1 MTKTK
6 KTTVFANKM
15 NTNKLK
21 ITDEIPQNVADC
33 LKNGGVIAHATETVY
48 GLACR
53 WDDESALERVAII
66 KQRPPEQPYSLL
78 VNDVDSICQLTGMND
93 LQMRNFLEMLFPAP
107 VTVLLP
113 RIRDAKIA
121 FWNGFPLLGFRLP
134 DDPLCQKLVAAAGA
148 PLITTSANLS
158 GEAPPVSAEQ
168 LSGKIAQRV
177 DFILDSGSCK
187 YQIPSTIV
195 QLNNTLD
202 TYRVIRTGA
211 FSTKDFDEIFR
222 KFSSRKKQF

>member
-1 MTKTK
+1 
-6 KTTVFANKM
+6 M
-15 NTNKLK
+15 NTIKLK

-53 WDDESALERVAII
+53 WDNEAALERVAII

-78 VNDVDSICQLTGMND
+78 VNDVASIFQLTGLDN
-93 LQMRNFLEMLFPAP
+93 LQMHNFLETLFPAP

-121 FWNGFPLLGFRLP
+121 FWNDFPLLGFRLP
-134 DDPLCQKLVAAAGA
+134 DDPLCQKLVAAAGV

-158 GEAPPVSAEQ
+158 GEAPPVSAEK
-168 LSGKIAQRV
+168 LSGEIAQQV

-195 QLNNTLD
+195 QLNSTLD
-202 TYRVIRTGA
+202 TYRIIRTGA
-211 FSTKDFDEIFR
+211 FPAKEFDEIFR
-222 KFSSRKKQF
+222 NYPN

>member
-93 LQMRNFLEMLFPAP
+93 LQMRNFLETLFPAP

-168 LSGKIAQRV
+168 LSGKIAQKV
-177 DFILDSGSCK
+177 DFTLDSGTCK
-187 YQIPSTIV
+187 YQIPSTVV